1 MACIEWA
8 TLRGEDATCDTIDAD
23 RYSVALLGPKLR
35 SRASPLVSG
44 QQDRAPLAGEVASH
58 SRRSVLLE
66 MPHEADD
73 DNSAISP
80 PHCEIEKTNLGGAE
94 GECQNLGE
102 VLYRGALLCGSH
114 AALLELEE
122 RAQAVLGSVFQ
133 MDEWLED
140 KAWSRNGGTS
150 ADEEFVGRIQYER
163 DEALAALR
171 LLRQQIRSAREA
183 LSVGR

>member
-1 MACIEWA
+1 
-8 TLRGEDATCDTIDAD
+8 
-23 RYSVALLGPKLR
+23 
-35 SRASPLVSG
+35 
-44 QQDRAPLAGEVASH
+44 
-58 SRRSVLLE
+58 

-73 DNSAISP
+73 GNSANSQ
-80 PHCEIEKTNLGGAE
+80 PHCEIEKTLSGGGAE

-102 VLYRGALLCGSH
+102 VLYRGALLCRSH

-140 KAWSRNGGTS
+140 KAWSRNGSTS
-150 ADEEFVGRIQYER
+150 ADEEFIGRIRYER
-163 DEALAALR
+163 DEALGAMR
-171 LLRQQIRSAREA
+171 LMRGQIRSARKA